1 MGICD
6 YREDVFKCAV
16 FWGGKNASQFP
27 FTFHFF
33 GLVDYFT
40 SVNSLETGDFVNLN
54 MNSRKNSYCI
64 YFLCSFF

>member
-1 MGICD
+1 MFLNVLSF
-6 YREDVFKCAV
+6 EEE
-16 FWGGKNASQFP
+16 KNASQFP
-27 FTFHFF
+27 FTFNFS

-64 YFLCSFF
+64 CFLCSFF